1 MKIRVDAYLGEINK
15 FDAEFLERRK
25 QWLPYTG
32 IYLELTLK
40 GIYHNK
46 VDFRVTSSDEKSI
59 LINQYSWNRFF
70 LNVQDSGSVKF
81 ELLDKDKILIEKVI
95 SFDVVK
101 VDVPLMFSLPSLFT
115 YPVSDIRFFAN
126 RLAEN
131 LNNGTRFVLFTSRHL
146 ESLNNMNYQFKDGS
160 HWRLCELIFSI
171 LTERGIVIFIT
182 PFSDEVPY
190 LLTSLPKYKDI
201 LLWYME
207 RSEKFRVVWD
217 LTSGFREKERSALV
231 DSVSGRFGNDLSLVV
246 SETMFDKLGGEG
258 FSYFRKSFKL
268 KDTVPQNDRGVKI
281 ASCLPSQTDYASLR
295 QFAGGAVKSGWG
307 VEFICTDND
316 RRSLRNV
323 RYSFGRA
330 LYQGYCD
337 VQEKTSC

>member
-1 MKIRVDAYLGEINK
+1 MKIRVDAYLGERNK
-15 FDAEFLERRK
+15 FDTDFLERRK
-25 QWLPYTG
+25 EWLPYTG
-32 IYLELTLK
+32 IYLELILK
-40 GIYHNK
+40 GVYYQR
-46 VDFRVTSSDEKSI
+46 VDFRVTSGDERGI

-81 ELLDKDKILIEKVI
+81 ELLDKGKVLIEKEI
-95 SFDVVK
+95 NFNVVK

-146 ESLNNMNYQFKDGS
+146 ENLNNMNYQFKDGS

-171 LTERGIVIFIT
+171 LTERGLVIFIT
-182 PFSDEVPY
+182 PFSDEIPY
-190 LLTSLPKYKDI
+190 SLTSLPQYKDA

-217 LTSGFREKERSALV
+217 LTSGFRDKDRSALV
-231 DSVSGRFGNDLSLVV
+231 DSVSGRFGANLPLIV
-246 SETMFDKLGGEG
+246 SETMFNKLGGEG
-258 FSYFRKSFKL
+258 FSYCRKGFKL

-281 ASCLPSQTDYASLR
+281 ASCLSSQADYFSLR
-295 QFAGGAVKSGWG
+295 QFARGAVKSGWG
-307 VEFICTDND
+307 VEFICADNG
-316 RRSLRNV
+316 RSLRNI

-337 VQEKTSC
+337 VQEKA